1 MENNDKYYV
10 CFIHVPCVCVL
21 AITCPLVSMLTF
33 VYKLLVTSVKYT
45 FDKPLTSMSA

>member
-1 MENNDKYYV
+1 MCVLYM
-10 CFIHVPCVCVL
+10 FLVCVL